1 MSSSKKQAELKN
13 KKSKQEVPEEEF
25 SLKREIMEWVI
36 VICIAI
42 TIAVVLNTFIIVNAI
57 IPSASMEPTIMTG
70 NRIFGNRLA
79 YINDEPKRG
88 DIIIFRFPDN
98 EKELFI
104 KRIIGEPGD
113 TVEVIDG
120 KVYINGSDT
129 ALDEPYL
136 KVTPLGD
143 YGPYEVPEGSYFVM
157 GDNRNNSADSR
168 FWKNTF
174 VKREKILGKAAFR
187 YFWPPSKI
195 Q

>member
-1 MSSSKKQAELKN
+1 MGNANKN
-13 KKSKQEVPEEEF
+13 RIRTSQTNNNEEP
-25 SLKREIMEWVI
+25 LDVKREIMEWII
-36 VICIAI
+36 VICVAIVIAI
-42 TIAVVLNTFIIVNAI
+42 VLNTFIIVNAI

-79 YINDEPKRG
+79 YIKEDPKRG
-88 DIIIFRFPDN
+88 DIIIFRYPDN

-113 TVEVIDG
+113 TVTIIEG
-120 KVYINGSDT
+120 KVYINDSDT
-129 ALDEPYL
+129 PLDEPYL
-136 KVTPLGD
+136 KVIPLGD
-143 YGPYEVPEGSYFVM
+143 YGPYEVPADSYFVM

-168 FWKNTF
+168 FWQNTF
-174 VKREKILGKAAFR
+174 VKREKILGKAAVR

>member
-1 MSSSKKQAELKN
+1 MGNANKN
-13 KKSKQEVPEEEF
+13 RIRTSQTNNNEEPF
-25 SLKREIMEWVI
+25 DVKREIMEWII
-36 VICIAI
+36 VICVAIVIAI
-42 TIAVVLNTFIIVNAI
+42 VLNTFIIVNAI

-79 YINDEPKRG
+79 YIKEDPKRG
-88 DIIIFRFPDN
+88 DIIIFRYPDN

-113 TVEVIDG
+113 TVTIIEG
-120 KVYINGSDT
+120 KVYINDSDT
-129 ALDEPYL
+129 PLDEPYL
-136 KVTPLGD
+136 KVIPLGD
-143 YGPYEVPEGSYFVM
+143 YGPYEVPADSYFVM

-168 FWKNTF
+168 FWQNTF
-174 VKREKILGKAAFR
+174 VKREKILGKAAVR